1 MIYVITA
8 GLTANQQS
16 GRSRQYK
23 ELMLDVNRVESLI
36 RYYLSEDFSPLLIIV
51 RRVVER
57 IEAGTAYGGTDKVKD
72 TTRYW

>member
-1 MIYVITA
+1 
-8 GLTANQQS
+8 
-16 GRSRQYK
+16 
-23 ELMLDVNRVESLI
+23 MLDVNRVESLI
-36 RYYLSEDFSPLLIIV
+36 RCYLSEDFSPLPIIV